1 MINNKIQ
8 VFLQKNLRR
17 GRETGGSVLRV
28 EKESD
33 QSKSEGWRMAGLG

>member
-1 MINNKIQ
+1 MSR
-8 VFLQKNLRR
+8 VLRR